1 MSWNDGTKRKQ
12 FKSLQKKQE
21 KEYRSLG
28 MPEENIRI
36 LQEFDKSVFNGDRR
50 FYEHTQSLDN
60 SVFAE
65 DKTDESNNSLLSKF
79 RDELSS
85 DIDNSPDHSRYW
97 WIDELENPA
106 LVERVQL
113 LSEDDLDLLTL
124 LVFEGWTCATI
135 ARKRGVTRQAIRKQY
150 ARIKNFLNIS
160 D

>member
-12 FKSLQKKQE
+12 FETLQKKQE

-28 MPEENIRI
+28 MSEENIRI
-36 LQEFDKSVFNGDRR
+36 LQEFDRSVFNGDRR
-50 FYEHTQSLDN
+50 YYEHTQSLDN
-60 SVFAE
+60 SVFTE
-65 DKTDESNNSLLSKF
+65 NSTDESNNRLLSKF

-106 LVERVQL
+106 LVERVRL

-124 LVFEGWTCATI
+124 LVFEGWTCTSI
-135 ARKRGVTRQAIRKQY
+135 AICRGVTQQAISLQY
-150 ARIKNFLNIS
+150 ARIKKFLKNL
-160 D
+160 